1 MFFRRCVETT
11 AMTSGYYILYIYIK
25 YHMTY
30 MTWLETLIF
39 IFRAMFFFFFR
50 MAQPSQPGV
59 VYRHGN
65 LRRWAH
71 RHLSLRG
78 AMQRSENREFYHVIR
93 MMT

>member
-39 IFRAMFFFFFR
+39 IFRAMFFFFFSDGSAIAAR
-50 MAQPSQPGV
+50 SCVPPWKPPAVGSSPS
-59 VYRHGN
+59 
-65 LRRWAH
+65 
-71 RHLSLRG
+71 
-78 AMQRSENREFYHVIR
+78 
-93 MMT
+93 

>member
-1 MFFRRCVETT
+1 
-11 AMTSGYYILYIYIK
+11 
-25 YHMTY
+25 
-30 MTWLETLIF
+30 MTWFETLYF
-39 IFRAMFFFFFR
+39 SSHVFFFR

-78 AMQRSENREFYHVIR
+78 AESYRATDATRSENRGFTCDKNDDIVIKQ
-93 MMT
+93 